1 MLVLPAT
8 VGISDARDVL
18 RLLKQALV
26 REPADQLV
34 IDAGGL
40 HDFDSSV
47 LAVLLECRRLAQAS
61 GRSFAM
67 RSPPSR
73 LSQLAR
79 LHGVQELLGLNGEPA
94 ASVAPA

>member
-1 MLVLPAT
+1 MLLLPAT
-8 VGISDARDVL
+8 VGIADARSVL
-18 RLLKQALV
+18 RLLEQSLV
-26 REPADQLV
+26 REPADQLL

-40 HDFDSSV
+40 QEFDSSV

-67 RSPPSR
+67 RAAPSR

-79 LHGVQELLGLNGEPA
+79 LHGVGALLGLNDEQLA
-94 ASVAPA
+94 TAVV

>member
-8 VGISDARDVL
+8 VGISDASDVL
-18 RLLKQALV
+18 RLLKQALA
-26 REPADQLV
+26 REPADQLL
-34 IDAGGL
+34 IDAGAL

-47 LAVLLECRRLAQAS
+47 LAVVLECRRLAQAS

-67 RSPPSR
+67 RTPPGR

-79 LHGVQELLGLNGEPA
+79 LHGVQELLGLNGEPPV
-94 ASVAPA
+94 VALRG

>member
-8 VGISDARDVL
+8 VGISDASAVL

-26 REPADQLV
+26 REPADQLL
-34 IDAGGL
+34 IDAGAL

-47 LAVLLECRRLAQAS
+47 LAVLLECRRLAQGS

-67 RSPPSR
+67 RMPPVR
-73 LSQLAR
+73 LRQLAR
-79 LHGVQELLGLNGEPA
+79 LHGVQELLGLNGDQPVV
-94 ASVAPA
+94 ASRG